1 MFACSFNDYVC
12 PNDQEEEKVVEE
24 RLKKLAS
31 MLLNSGGKRFLMAL
45 SNCIS
50 DGIPSLSRSC
60 LITITWMSSSLS
72 PLRGCNDF
80 QPLACSILAPK
91 LLDSLSYD
99 RVLEERVLASLSLLN
114 VVRHPGTFPKLAT
127 PIFHR
132 SICICKF
139 SFLKK
144 YICKSFCY
152 FLKNILIFPFYIKIY
167 LRSIFK
173 LNRFKP
179 TICNL
184 TECMEKV
191 FPLKKGTI
199 ESLQDLA
206 EVTWTAKE
214 LLFACCR

>member
-12 PNDQEEEKVVEE
+12 AIDQEEEKVVEE
-24 RLKKLAS
+24 RLKKLAL
-31 MLLNSGGKRFLMAL
+31 MILNSGGKRFLVAL

-127 PIFHR
+127 PIFH
-132 SICICKF
+132 CICNLSLFK
-139 SFLKK
+139 
-144 YICKSFCY
+144 
-152 FLKNILIFPFYIKIY
+152 KIY
-167 LRSIFK
+167 IFAIYRV

-191 FPLKKGTI
+191 FPLKKETI

>member
-12 PNDQEEEKVVEE
+12 AIDQEEEKVVEE
-24 RLKKLAS
+24 RLKKLAL
-31 MLLNSGGKRFLMAL
+31 MILNSGGKRFLVAL

-60 LITITWMSSSLS
+60 LVTITWMSSSLS

-127 PIFHR
+127 PIFYR

-139 SFLKK
+139 SFFKKIHLQVFLLFFKK
-144 YICKSFCY
+144 YLDLP
-152 FLKNILIFPFYIKIY
+152 FLYKNIFAIY
-167 LRSIFK
+167 LQA
-173 LNRFKP
+173 
-179 TICNL
+179 
-184 TECMEKV
+184 
-191 FPLKKGTI
+191 
-199 ESLQDLA
+199 ES
-206 EVTWTAKE
+206 
-214 LLFACCR
+214 F

>member
-1 MFACSFNDYVC
+1 MFKYLKTMFPGYLKICWVNQFLFACSFNDYVC

-24 RLKKLAS
+24 RLKKLAL
-31 MLLNSGGKRFLMAL
+31 MILNSGGKRFLVAL

-60 LITITWMSSSLS
+60 LVTITWMSSSLS

-127 PIFHR
+127 PIFH
-132 SICICKF
+132 C
-139 SFLKK
+139 
-144 YICKSFCY
+144 
-152 FLKNILIFPFYIKIY
+152 
-167 LRSIFK
+167 
-173 LNRFKP
+173 
-179 TICNL
+179 ICNL
-184 TECMEKV
+184 S
-191 FPLKKGTI
+191 F
-199 ESLQDLA
+199 
-206 EVTWTAKE
+206 
-214 LLFACCR
+214 F